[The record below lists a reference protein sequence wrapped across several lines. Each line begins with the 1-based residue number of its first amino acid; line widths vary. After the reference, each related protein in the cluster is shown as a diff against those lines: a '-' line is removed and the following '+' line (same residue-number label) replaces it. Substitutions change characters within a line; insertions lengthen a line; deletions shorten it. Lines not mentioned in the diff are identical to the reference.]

1 MKHLTLVTLF
11 ALFTNAAWADAQN
24 NGLPAD
30 YYHGAAACDADVA
43 IAPSTPPL
51 QILAASQTKIALDS
65 YYHGAAAC
73 DADVAIAPA
82 TPAQQIVVASQT
94 KIALDSQPVAVN
106 CTITP
111 HAGVCSEQD

>member
-43 IAPSTPPL
+43 IAPATPPL
-51 QILAASQTKIALDS
+51 QV
-65 YYHGAAAC
+65 
-73 DADVAIAPA
+73 VA
-82 TPAQQIVVASQT
+82 ASQT